1 MADRFD
7 VLLFGPTGVTG
18 REVARHLARRAPE
31 VGRSWAV
38 AGRDAARIETVLAGL
53 PSRPAAVIE
62 ADTGDAASIDR
73 MVGSARVVANL
84 VGPYARYGEVV
95 YEACARRGVHE
106 LDLTGETDWLVG
118 MIDEYQDIAEAGH
131 ARIVPTA
138 GFEALPFDLGMFL
151 AARTAHERSGEAV
164 SSVDV
169 SVAVSSD
176 ALLSRPTDAVS
187 GGTFQSGVEALR
199 RGPGRAFTDP
209 YVLDPPGSTARGRY
223 QLRPRRHAGTGAWL
237 APMVP
242 SPFLNPPVAHRTAA
256 LLRLAGDPT
265 FAEDFRYVEGID
277 AGSMV
282 PGPPPVGASLAAP
295 AVASAMASYQAV
307 FSAVAQA
314 PSFVRRPLAD
324 GLIRFGP
331 KAGQGPRPEELD
343 AWSYRLDVRATTVGG
358 ATADVVVQAAGH
370 PGYKSTATMV
380 GEAALILAELA
391 ADPDA
396 RGPFGF
402 LTPATALG
410 LEVLDRLGHAG
421 TTFRVVG

>member
-31 VGRSWAV
+31 VGLSWAV
-38 AGRDAARIETVLAGL
+38 AGRDAARIEAVLDGL

-62 ADTGDAASIDR
+62 ADTGDAAGIDR
-73 MVGSARVVANL
+73 MVGSTRVIANL

-106 LDLTGETDWLVG
+106 LDLTGETDWLLG
-118 MIDEYQDIAEAGH
+118 MIEEYQAIAEAGH

-138 GFEALPFDLGMFL
+138 GFEALPFDLGMLL

-164 SSVDV
+164 STVDV
-169 SVAVSSD
+169 SVAVSST
-176 ALLSRPTDAVS
+176 ALLSSPTDAVS
-187 GGTFQSGVEALR
+187 GGTFRSGVEALR

-209 YVLDPPGSTARGRY
+209 YVLDPPGSSARGRY

-242 SPFLNPPVAHRTAA
+242 SPFLNPPIAHRTAA

-265 FAEDFRYVEGID
+265 FAEDFRYVEGMD
-277 AGSMV
+277 AASMV
-282 PGPPPVGASLAAP
+282 PGPASVAAP
-295 AVASAMASYQAV
+295 AVATAIASYQAA

-324 GLIRFGP
+324 GLIHFGP
-331 KAGQGPRPEELD
+331 KPGQGPRPEELD

-358 ATADVVVQAAGH
+358 ATADVVVEAAGH

-380 GEAALILAELA
+380 GEAALILAERA

-396 RGPFGF
+396 GGPFGF

-410 LEVLDRLGHAG
+410 LEVLDRFRHAG